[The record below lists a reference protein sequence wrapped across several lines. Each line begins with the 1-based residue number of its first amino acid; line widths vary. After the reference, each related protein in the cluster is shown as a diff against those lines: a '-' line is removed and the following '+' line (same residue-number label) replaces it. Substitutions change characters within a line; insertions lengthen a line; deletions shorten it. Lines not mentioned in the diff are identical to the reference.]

1 MAEPATDR
9 TVAVVGLGRMGMP
22 MAARLAAA
30 GYSMRGFDAAAVAVD
45 PGSGITTSNSAAEA
59 AHGADV
65 VVLMLPNSDVVEAV
79 LDGGLLDALE
89 PGSVLLDMGSS
100 RPLSSRAI
108 AARVGTRGVAFV
120 DAPVSGG
127 VRGAQRGALTIMAG
141 GADADVERVRPI
153 LDALGTR
160 VVHAGGVGAGHALK
174 ALNNLLSA
182 SHLLATSEAVLAG
195 QRFGLDP
202 AVVLEAINGSSGR
215 SGSSEVK
222 WPQYVLTGT
231 FDSGFGLALMLK
243 DMKIATELAD
253 EQGSPIGFGHAAVDA
268 WERAAKDLPDDA
280 DHTEIARW
288 LDLNGDRT

>member
-1 MAEPATDR
+1 MPEPAADR

-22 MAARLAAA
+22 MAARLAEA
-30 GYSMRGFDAAAVAVD
+30 GYTVRGFDAAAVAVD
-45 PGSGITTSNSAAEA
+45 PGSGITTSDSAAEA
-59 AHGADV
+59 ARGADV
-65 VVLMLPNSDVVEAV
+65 VVLMLPSSDVVEAV
-79 LDGGLLDALE
+79 LDDGLLDALE

-100 RPLSSRAI
+100 RPLSSRAV
-108 AARVGTRGVAFV
+108 AGRVRSRGVAFV

-141 GADADVERVRPI
+141 GPDPDVERVRPV
-153 LDALGTR
+153 LDVLGTR
-160 VVHAGGVGAGHALK
+160 VVHAGGVGTGHALK
-174 ALNNLLSA
+174 AFNNLLSA

-202 AVVLEAINGSSGR
+202 AVMLEAINLSSGR

-253 EQGSPIGFGHAAVDA
+253 EQGSPIGLGHAAVDA
-268 WERAAKDLPDDA
+268 WERAAEDLPDDA